1 MLYLVLA
8 AVIVMMVVV
17 VNKGNEKDAED
28 LMND

>member
-8 AVIVMMVVV
+8 ATVVAMVLVV
-17 VNKGNEKDAED
+17 SKGNEKDAED